1 MKFCTLWQAS
11 PGWAIRFCKRHPE
24 LLQHIPT
31 LDTTLPGP
39 LLQKVQKFRSEVQ
52 QIIRDRG
59 LVLGCVGNMDELYL
73 SFSALAS
80 GGIIMVAKKHE
91 TDIIIMIVIIHICM
105 QSCGKAI
112 YTFFWYLFPFSS
124 SVFPLSLFSF
134 SFCYSFPSA
143 IETECNQ
150 FFSFYFMR
158 ILLFLL
164 HV

>member
-1 MKFCTLWQAS
+1 MWQAS

-39 LLQKVQKFRSEVQ
+39 LLQKVQKFRSEMQ

-73 SFSALAS
+73 SFSALVS
-80 GGIIMVAKKHE
+80 GRIIMVAKKHE
-91 TDIIIMIVIIHICM
+91 TDIIMIVIIIIHICM

-112 YTFFWYLFPFSS
+112 LYPLLISS
-124 SVFPLSLFSF
+124 SIFLQCVPMVSVFLF
-134 SFCYSFPSA
+134 
-143 IETECNQ
+143 
-150 FFSFYFMR
+150 
-158 ILLFLL
+158 ILLFLT
-164 HV
+164 HCY

>member
-1 MKFCTLWQAS
+1 MWQAS

-24 LLQHIPT
+24 LLQDTPT

-52 QIIRDRG
+52 QIIQDRG

-73 SFSALAS
+73 SFSALVS
-80 GGIIMVAKKHE
+80 GRIIMVAKKYE
-91 TDIIIMIVIIHICM
+91 SDIIMIVIIHIYM
-105 QSCGKAI
+105 ESCGKAI
-112 YTFFWYLFPFSS
+112 YTLFWYLVLFSS

-134 SFCYSFPSA
+134 SFCYSCPCA
-143 IETECNQ
+143 VETECNQ
-150 FFSFYFMR
+150 LFSFYFMS